1 MKSILVVD
9 DELNMRE
16 ILEDA
21 LSADYAIATAANG
34 HEALE
39 LLAGQDFDLIITDVM
54 MPEMDGIELLL
65 AMQKIKPEQKFV
77 AISGG
82 SSIGGQFDCLKAA
95 SLLGR
100 CAGLRK
106 PFRMSELRAMVGD
119 LLALNEPH
127 DSHRGAMESRQ
138 THN

>member
-34 HEALE
+34 NEALE
-39 LLAGQDFDLIITDVM
+39 LLAGQNFDLIITDVM

-65 AMQKIKPEQKFV
+65 AMQKIRPEQKFI

-82 SSIGGQFDCLKAA
+82 SAIDGHFDCLKAA
-95 SLLGR
+95 SQLGR

-106 PFRMSELRAMVGD
+106 PFRMAELRAMVGE
-119 LLALNEPH
+119 LLTLNEPH
-127 DSHRGAMESRQ
+127 DSHHGAMESRQ